1 MEIERLS
8 HIGIC
13 VCDLE
18 RSRRFYQEALGFEGE
33 GELRVSGEPGDTLL
47 SLAGTELH
55 ALYLK
60 RDGTRIELL
69 HFEAPKAAP
78 GAPPRAMNQ
87 PGLTHLSFRVRDV
100 GACLARALS
109 CGGQPIEGSKVRAG
123 NGDLHAAFLMDPDG
137 TRIELFRG
145 SGDPDA
151 PPQAG

>member
-1 MEIERLS
+1 MGIERLS

-13 VCDLE
+13 VRDLE
-18 RSRRFYQEALGFEGE
+18 RSRRFYEGALGFEDE
-33 GELRVSGEPGDTLL
+33 GELRVAGEPSDTLL
-47 SLAGTELH
+47 SVAGTRLH

-69 HFEAPKAAP
+69 HFEAPGSVA
-78 GAPPRAMNQ
+78 GAPPRPMNR

-100 GACLARALS
+100 GACLARALA
-109 CGGQPIEGSKVRAG
+109 CGGQPIDGSEIRAG
-123 NGDLHAAFLMDPDG
+123 AGDLHAVFLMDPDG

-145 SGDPDA
+145 SGNPDA